1 MVVSMGAKMIY
12 LSAAE
17 VKDLVDMAELIP
29 VIKTAFIQLSRGTI
43 LVPQRM
49 HLDIDQYQGTEL
61 IKPVYSQDLGMIAVK
76 MISLFKG
83 NPAIGL
89 PFSHALLILMDAE
102 TGRPLAIMD
111 ADYLTAL
118 RTGAASGVAT
128 DLLAPADS
136 QTAAI
141 FGAGFQARQQIMALS
156 IVRNLTRVYILDPD
170 EPKIQQLAEEL
181 SKKLQIDILK
191 GESEEI
197 LKEVD
202 IICTVTTSD
211 QPVFSDENIAPGTH
225 INGIGSFQPGAREIP
240 GDTVKRSRVY
250 VDQKEA
256 CLLEAG
262 DLRIP
267 IKEGIVSKNHIFG
280 EIGSLADGKL
290 TGRKSASD
298 ITLFKSVGNAV
309 QDLYA
314 ANLVYQKAKNEK
326 IGQILTL

>member
-1 MVVSMGAKMIY
+1 
-12 LSAAE
+12 
-17 VKDLVDMAELIP
+17 
-29 VIKTAFIQLSRGTI
+29 
-43 LVPQRM
+43 M
-49 HLDIDQYQGTEL
+49 HLDIDKHQGTAL
-61 IKPVYSQDLGMIAVK
+61 IKPVYSQELGMIAVK

-89 PFSHALLILMDAE
+89 PFSHALLALLDTE

-128 DLLAPADS
+128 DLLALVES

-141 FGAGFQARQQIMALS
+141 FGAGFQAKQQIWALS
-156 IVRNLTRVYILDPD
+156 IVRKLKTVYVFDPD
-170 EPKIQQLAEEL
+170 EYKIRQLADEL
-181 SKKLQIDILK
+181 GKKLQINIQK

-211 QPVFSDENIAPGTH
+211 QPVFSDANVSPGTH

-240 GDTVKRSRVY
+240 GETVNRSRVF

-256 CLLEAG
+256 CLKEAG
-262 DLRIP
+262 DLIIP
-267 IKEGIVSKNHIFG
+267 IKEGLVSEGHILG
-280 EIGSLADGKL
+280 EIGTLAEGKL
-290 TGRKSASD
+290 TGRKSPSD
-298 ITLFKSVGNAV
+298 ITFFKSVGNAV